1 MWPRMVLSGLVWPW
15 PCVFPSDL
23 AWPCVTQCGL
33 VWPCMALYGI
43 LQSIL
48 AVIDPNSFGL
58 VLFNQVDSFD
68 FILQVLFPRYEISV
82 CGLVSRILEVRLSFL
97 RPESFHQF
105 QNHQDAD
112 LISFLN
118 FQIPAKNSKE
128 QISIFCSIQIRGWSM
143 VVQCHFI
150 F

>member
-1 MWPRMVLSGLVWPW
+1 MKIISR
-15 PCVFPSDL
+15 PSVAFRDL
-23 AWPCVTQCGL
+23 TWS
-33 VWPCMALYGI
+33 CMAFLWHCMAFNDRSVVLCGF
-43 LQSIL
+43 LWSFL

-68 FILQVLFPRYEISV
+68 FTLQVLFPRYEISV